1 MPGTIPGPL
10 GLVAFAGIKFVGY
23 SVAASALKKFEPTIV
38 ASATKI
44 AAVRTGLGFV
54 LGPPA
59 TLVGLFLSSAVIF
72 RSGYS
77 SFQDTVTYAVL
88 FVARIFIWALL
99 LYLFTKKAP
108 LPKSSLW
115 LYSLLGAMVSSLL
128 DWPGYAL
135 ATHAPWQLV
144 FC

>member
-1 MPGTIPGPL
+1 MPGTLPGAL
-10 GLVAFAGIKFVGY
+10 GVLAFAGIKFVGY
-23 SVAASALKKFEPTIV
+23 SLAISAEKKFEPTIV

-44 AAVRTGLGFV
+44 AAARTALGFV

-59 TLVGLFLSSAVIF
+59 TFVGLFLSSAVVF

-77 SFQDTVTYAVL
+77 PFQNAVTYGVL

-99 LYLFTKKAP
+99 FFLFTRKVP
-108 LPKSSLW
+108 LRKWDLW
-115 LYSLLGAMVSSLL
+115 FYSLLGAMVSSLL

-135 ATHAPWQLV
+135 AIHAPGQLV

>member
-23 SVAASALKKFEPTIV
+23 ALAASALKNFEPTIV

-44 AAVRTGLGFV
+44 AAVRTGLGFI

-59 TLVGLFLSSAVIF
+59 TFIGLVLSSAVIS
-72 RSGYS
+72 RSANS
-77 SFQDTVTYAVL
+77 PFQNTVTYGVL
-88 FVARIFIWALL
+88 FVGRIFIWALL
-99 LYLFTKKAP
+99 LFLFTKKAP

-115 LYSLLGAMVSSLL
+115 LYALVGAMISSLL

-135 ATHAPWQLV
+135 ATHAPGQLV

>member
-1 MPGTIPGPL
+1 
-10 GLVAFAGIKFVGY
+10 
-23 SVAASALKKFEPTIV
+23 
-38 ASATKI
+38 
-44 AAVRTGLGFV
+44 
-54 LGPPA
+54 
-59 TLVGLFLSSAVIF
+59 
-72 RSGYS
+72 
-77 SFQDTVTYAVL
+77 
-88 FVARIFIWALL
+88 L

-135 ATHAPWQLV
+135 ATHAPGQLV